1 MNIDTT
7 VFPVWQDEVTMS
19 VMAMRGITIK
29 LSEATLRRL
38 EQEARAT
45 GRSVAA
51 IIRERVEARSESQDS
66 VYALTHDLAGSL
78 SGGVRAATNERRKFK
93 RS

>member
-1 MNIDTT
+1 
-7 VFPVWQDEVTMS
+7 
-19 VMAMRGITIK
+19 MAMRGITIK

-45 GRSVAA
+45 GRSVAS
-51 IIRERVEARSESQDS
+51 IIRERVEAPTERLDT
-66 VYALTHDLAGSL
+66 VYALTHDLAGGQ
-78 SGGVRAATNERRKFK
+78 SGGTRAATNERRKFK

>member
-1 MNIDTT
+1 MAC
-7 VFPVWQDEVTMS
+7 
-19 VMAMRGITIK
+19 MAMRGITIK

-38 EQEARAT
+38 EQEAHAT

-51 IIRERVEARSESQDS
+51 VIRERVEAEGEQHDS

-78 SGGVRAATNERRKFK
+78 VGGTKAATNERRKFK

>member
-1 MNIDTT
+1 
-7 VFPVWQDEVTMS
+7 
-19 VMAMRGITIK
+19 MAMKGITIK

-38 EQEARAT
+38 EQEARET

-51 IIRERVEARSESQDS
+51 IIRERVEAPSEPQDS

-78 SGGVRAATNERRKFK
+78 SGGARAATNARRKFK
-93 RS
+93 RP

>member
-1 MNIDTT
+1 M
-7 VFPVWQDEVTMS
+7 VC
-19 VMAMRGITIK
+19 MAMRGITIK
-29 LSEATLRRL
+29 LSETTLRRL

-51 IIRERVEARSESQDS
+51 IIRERVEAQAEPHDS
-66 VYALTHDLAGSL
+66 VYALTRDLAGSL
-78 SGGVRAATNERRKFK
+78 SGGTRAATNERRKFN

>member
-1 MNIDTT
+1 
-7 VFPVWQDEVTMS
+7 
-19 VMAMRGITIK
+19 MAMRGITIK
-29 LSEATLRRL
+29 LPEATLRRL

-51 IIRERVEARSESQDS
+51 IIRERVEAPTASQDT
-66 VYALTHDLAGSL
+66 VYALTHDLAGTL
-78 SGGVRAATNERRKFK
+78 SGRAEAATNERRKFK